1 MMITEIWTKKSDF
14 TQTQIQEVEPKKLAQ
29 GEILVEIDKFSLT
42 ANNVSYAMS
51 GDSLGYWH
59 FFPIANDDA
68 LDWGKVTVWG
78 MANIVESNCPELK
91 KGERIYGFF
100 PMASHVV
107 MQPGAIKPHGFTDIT
122 PHRAALPI
130 VYNQY
135 NRCAGEP
142 EHYRQIENE
151 RCLYFP
157 LFITSFVLSDFLQDQ
172 NFFNARQIIIGSAS
186 SKTAFGLAYFLKQSA
201 DFQGELIGITSP
213 SNMGFTQEL
222 NMYDTL
228 HAYDEHGHL
237 NGQKPAVFVDMS
249 GNGDLTH
256 ALHHH
261 YGAQMVSSIKVG
273 ATHWQDF
280 TTHEALPGATPEFF
294 FAPTQIEKRNKEWGP
309 GVLFEKAYTASIEL
323 AGAIQDTIAIDF
335 IVSAES
341 VAAQW
346 QALVQNEIGPK
357 RGLMASLKKA

>member
-1 MMITEIWTKKSDF
+1 MITEIWTRKSNF
-14 TQTQIQEVEPKKLAQ
+14 AETQIQEIEPKKLAA
-29 GEILVEIDKFSLT
+29 GEILVQIDKFSLT

-59 FFPIANDDA
+59 FFPTPKEHAQ
-68 LDWGKVTVWG
+68 DWGKVTVWG
-78 MANIVESNCPELK
+78 MADIVESNCPELTT
-91 KGERIYGFF
+91 GERIYGFF

-107 MQPGAIKPHGFTDIT
+107 LQPGAVKPHGFTDIT
-122 PHRAALPI
+122 PHRAPLPA

-172 NFFNARQIIIGSAS
+172 SFFNARQIIIGSAS

-201 DFQGELIGITSP
+201 GFQGEVIGITSP
-213 SNMGFTQEL
+213 SNMAFAQEL

-228 HAYDEHGHL
+228 HAYGAHTQL
-237 NGQKPAVFVDMS
+237 NGQEPAVFVDMS
-249 GNGDLTH
+249 GNGNLTH

-261 YGAQMVSSIKVG
+261 YGAHMVSSIKVG

-294 FAPTQIEKRNKEWGP
+294 FAPTQIEKRNKEWGA
-309 GVLFEKAYTASIEL
+309 GVLFEKAYAASIEL
-323 AGAIQDTIAIDF
+323 ASAIQGDIAIDF
-335 IVSAES
+335 IAGADT

-346 QALVQNEIGPK
+346 RALVQNEIGPK
-357 RGLMASLKKA
+357 RGLMASLKV